1 MDNHGTHI
9 SLEAINYS
17 RENGIV
23 LLSLPPHSTHR
34 MQPLDICVYGPFK
47 SRCKVAFNDYISTN
61 PGKAVRI
68 QDIARLTTDAYL
80 QSFCPNNIVK
90 GFNRSGIW
98 PINRLVFTDEDFL
111 AAEATDRPDPNLA
124 PLPECDVSQNDI
136 SMLTSEVHN
145 YEANGNS
152 ASESKLTAFTIVNSI
167 VEEILNNTFKSVHKV
182 RSLEEVIQTIRPYP
196 KAGPR
201 KIKTNP
207 RTGSSRIYTDSAE
220 KTRLEQI
227 QLDKNK
233 KEAAKKVKRQV
244 FPKRQKMKKI
254 YSSESSDS
262 EIETKKPRIYSS
274 DSDFQSESEDNESL
288 QILLDDENINKDDYL
303 LVKFPTKRNLKYYV
317 GLVVGI
323 NDHNDEYEVKFLRKK
338 NPYGFC
344 FPDVDDL
351 GAVLRTDIVSKIPK
365 PTSIKG
371 TSRLSSYIKF
381 DVNFANF
388 NVQ

>member
-196 KAGPR
+196 KKLAL
-201 KIKTNP
+201 
-207 RTGSSRIYTDSAE
+207 E
-220 KTRLEQI
+220 K
-227 QLDKNK
+227 
-233 KEAAKKVKRQV
+233 
-244 FPKRQKMKKI
+244 
-254 YSSESSDS
+254 
-262 EIETKKPRIYSS
+262 
-274 DSDFQSESEDNESL
+274 
-288 QILLDDENINKDDYL
+288 
-303 LVKFPTKRNLKYYV
+303 
-317 GLVVGI
+317 
-323 NDHNDEYEVKFLRKK
+323 
-338 NPYGFC
+338 
-344 FPDVDDL
+344 
-351 GAVLRTDIVSKIPK
+351 
-365 PTSIKG
+365 
-371 TSRLSSYIKF
+371 
-381 DVNFANF
+381 
-388 NVQ
+388 